1 MVERTLVIIKPDG
14 VRRNIIG
21 KLIDS
26 YEQEN
31 LKLVDIE
38 MFTIS
43 RELAEL
49 HYAEHKGKDFY
60 GELIGYITS
69 GPSVIMELEGENAIA
84 AVRKLNEVLR
94 SKYKVNTTQNTVHG
108 SDSPESA
115 AREIDIFFTRSM
127 RDNASKITN

>member
-1 MVERTLVIIKPDG
+1 MVEKTLVIIKPDG

-26 YEQEN
+26 YEREN

-38 MFTIS
+38 MFTIG

-115 AREIDIFFTRSM
+115 AREIDIFFTHSM
-127 RDNASKITN
+127 LDNASKLTN